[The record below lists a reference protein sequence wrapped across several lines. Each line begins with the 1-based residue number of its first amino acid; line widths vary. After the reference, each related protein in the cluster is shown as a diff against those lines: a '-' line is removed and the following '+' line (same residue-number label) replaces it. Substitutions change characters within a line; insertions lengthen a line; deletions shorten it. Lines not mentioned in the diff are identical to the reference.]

1 MQALW
6 ALPTERT
13 ALGPVATLPQQKVLV
28 LPREKPLPE
37 AAPETRWEKF
47 AREKGIDKEKKRS
60 RMVWDDIEQKWAP
73 RFGFKRA
80 YDESAHP
87 IMEVGALVLTHSCFT
102 SLLYHHPSFRLFALS
117 RLHTRLTN
125 ARSCVP
131 QVKAGDDPNA
141 DPWEARAI
149 EKKARVA
156 KNALSRLSNEQRAGK
171 APKLLPSKATA
182 KSAGKEERR
191 LGVMKAGIPVDLPS
205 GAAAL
210 RDPALD
216 GAAGAKPKA
225 AQRGKEG
232 TARALTLVQHS
243 TASMGK
249 FDVRRV
255 GEPGMKRAG
264 GERTKK
270 ESNDTTPKGLA
281 AEKERNAKLLGRV
294 LAVAER
300 PVKPNFRGKVGER
313 IEARKRAR
321 EFHPL
326 DDSPYENL
334 GGGESGEYKKKKGR
348 AAAGK
353 IKKVT
358 KKRAK

>member
-1 MQALW
+1 M
-6 ALPTERT
+6 
-13 ALGPVATLPQQKVLV
+13 
-28 LPREKPLPE
+28 
-37 AAPETRWEKF
+37 
-47 AREKGIDKEKKRS
+47 
-60 RMVWDDIEQKWAP
+60 
-73 RFGFKRA
+73 
-80 YDESAHP
+80 
-87 IMEVGALVLTHSCFT
+87 
-102 SLLYHHPSFRLFALS
+102 
-117 RLHTRLTN
+117 
-125 ARSCVP
+125 
-131 QVKAGDDPNA
+131 KAGDDPNA
-141 DPWEARAI
+141 DPWEARAT

-171 APKLLPSKATA
+171 APSAKAPSKATA

-210 RDPALD
+210 RDPGLD
-216 GAAGAKPKA
+216 GAAGAPKPKA
-225 AQRGKEG
+225 GQRGKEG
-232 TARALTLVQHS
+232 TARALTLAQHS

-264 GERTKK
+264 GERRKN
-270 ESNDTTPKGLA
+270 EANDTTPQGLA